1 MDRNKEIFEESKK
14 YMPGGVNSPVR
25 SFGSVGINPPV
36 IKSGKGAMIKD
47 ENGNEYIDFVLAWGP
62 MILGHCD
69 EDVVEAIKKTSEES
83 IAFGA
88 STKLELDLAKLL
100 CETLDNVDM
109 IRMVNSGTEATMS
122 AVKLA
127 RGYTKKDKI
136 IKFAGCYHGHFDGFL
151 IEAGSGV
158 LTEGIPGCLGVPE
171 ESIKNTL
178 IGIYNDEKQV
188 EELFEKYGND
198 IAGIIIEPVAG
209 NMGVVKCDPKFMRKL
224 RELCDK
230 YGALLIFD
238 EVMCGFRVA
247 YKGAQT
253 LFDVKPDLVTYA
265 KIMGGGLPCGAYGG
279 RREIMENLSPLGG
292 VYQAGTMSGN
302 PIVMSAGLATVK
314 KLYENPSYY
323 NHIEKIG
330 SKLEKG
336 VLEIAKK
343 KGLGLVVNRQGGM
356 MTLFFTDLKEVKCY
370 DDVKTCDGERFKRYF
385 LHMLNKGFNIPPS
398 QFEAMFLSVK
408 HTEEHI
414 KSFKSMLIFRYIF
427 KKRLNLIGS
436 FITNLI
442 YLYVFVLEIF
452 FLIKI
457 FIYL

>member
-209 NMGVVKCDPKFMRKL
+209 NMGVVKCEPKFMRKL

-323 NHIEKIG
+323 DHIEKIG

-336 VLEIAKK
+336 ILEIAKK

-414 KSFKSMLIFRYIF
+414 EKFLEAFESFE
-427 KKRLNLIGS
+427 G
-436 FITNLI
+436 
-442 YLYVFVLEIF
+442 
-452 FLIKI
+452 
-457 FIYL
+457 

>member
-279 RREIMENLSPLGG
+279 RIEIMENLSPLGG

-323 NHIEKIG
+323 DHIEKIG

-343 KGLGLVVNRQGGM
+343 KGIGLVVNRQGGM

-414 KSFKSMLIFRYIF
+414 DKFLEAFESFE
-427 KKRLNLIGS
+427 G
-436 FITNLI
+436 
-442 YLYVFVLEIF
+442 
-452 FLIKI
+452 
-457 FIYL
+457 

>member
-69 EDVVEAIKKTSEES
+69 EDVVESIKKTSEES

-414 KSFKSMLIFRYIF
+414 DKFLEAFESFE
-427 KKRLNLIGS
+427 G
-436 FITNLI
+436 
-442 YLYVFVLEIF
+442 
-452 FLIKI
+452 
-457 FIYL
+457 

>member
-1 MDRNKEIFEESKK
+1 MNMDRNKEIFEESKK

-209 NMGVVKCDPKFMRKL
+209 NMGVVKCEPKFMRKL

-323 NHIEKIG
+323 DHIEKIG
-330 SKLEKG
+330 LKLEKG
-336 VLEIAKK
+336 VIEIAKK

-414 KSFKSMLIFRYIF
+414 DKFLEAFESFE
-427 KKRLNLIGS
+427 G
-436 FITNLI
+436 
-442 YLYVFVLEIF
+442 
-452 FLIKI
+452 
-457 FIYL
+457 

>member
-323 NHIEKIG
+323 DHIEKIG

-343 KGLGLVVNRQGGM
+343 KGIALVVNRQGGM

-414 KSFKSMLIFRYIF
+414 DKFLEAFESFE
-427 KKRLNLIGS
+427 G
-436 FITNLI
+436 
-442 YLYVFVLEIF
+442 
-452 FLIKI
+452 
-457 FIYL
+457 

>member
-25 SFGSVGINPPV
+25 SFGSVGINPQV

-414 KSFKSMLIFRYIF
+414 DKFLEAFESFE
-427 KKRLNLIGS
+427 G
-436 FITNLI
+436 
-442 YLYVFVLEIF
+442 
-452 FLIKI
+452 
-457 FIYL
+457 

>member
-247 YKGAQT
+247 YKGAET

-323 NHIEKIG
+323 DHIEKIG

-343 KGLGLVVNRQGGM
+343 KDIGLVVNRQGGM

-414 KSFKSMLIFRYIF
+414 DKFLEAFESFE
-427 KKRLNLIGS
+427 G
-436 FITNLI
+436 
-442 YLYVFVLEIF
+442 
-452 FLIKI
+452 
-457 FIYL
+457 

>member
-356 MTLFFTDLKEVKCY
+356 ITLFFTDLKEVKCY

-414 KSFKSMLIFRYIF
+414 DKF
-427 KKRLNLIGS
+427 
-436 FITNLI
+436 
-442 YLYVFVLEIF
+442 LEAF
-452 FLIKI
+452 ETFEG
-457 FIYL
+457 

>member
-230 YGALLIFD
+230 YGSLLIFD

-323 NHIEKIG
+323 DHIEKIG
-330 SKLEKG
+330 SKLENG
-336 VLEIAKK
+336 VLEIARK
-343 KGLGLVVNRQGGM
+343 KGIGLVVNRQGGM

-414 KSFKSMLIFRYIF
+414 DKFLEAFESFE
-427 KKRLNLIGS
+427 G
-436 FITNLI
+436 
-442 YLYVFVLEIF
+442 
-452 FLIKI
+452 
-457 FIYL
+457 

>member
-1 MDRNKEIFEESKK
+1 MNMDRNKEIFEESKK

-88 STKLELDLAKLL
+88 STKLELDLAKIL

-188 EELFEKYGND
+188 EELFEKYGNN

-230 YGALLIFD
+230 YEALLIFD

-323 NHIEKIG
+323 DHIEKIG

-336 VLEIAKK
+336 IIEIAKK

-414 KSFKSMLIFRYIF
+414 DKFLEAFESFE
-427 KKRLNLIGS
+427 G
-436 FITNLI
+436 
-442 YLYVFVLEIF
+442 
-452 FLIKI
+452 
-457 FIYL
+457 

>member
-1 MDRNKEIFEESKK
+1 
-14 YMPGGVNSPVR
+14 MPGGVNSPVR

-323 NHIEKIG
+323 DHIEKIG

-414 KSFKSMLIFRYIF
+414 DKFLEAFESFE
-427 KKRLNLIGS
+427 G
-436 FITNLI
+436 
-442 YLYVFVLEIF
+442 
-452 FLIKI
+452 
-457 FIYL
+457 

>member
-323 NHIEKIG
+323 DHIEKIG

-356 MTLFFTDLKEVKCY
+356 MTLFFTYLKEVKCY

-414 KSFKSMLIFRYIF
+414 DKFLEAFESFE
-427 KKRLNLIGS
+427 
-436 FITNLI
+436 
-442 YLYVFVLEIF
+442 V
-452 FLIKI
+452 
-457 FIYL
+457 

>member
-209 NMGVVKCDPKFMRKL
+209 NMGVVKCEPKFMRKL

-323 NHIEKIG
+323 DHIEKIG

-398 QFEAMFLSVK
+398 QFEAMFLSIK

-414 KSFKSMLIFRYIF
+414 DKFLEAFESFE
-427 KKRLNLIGS
+427 G
-436 FITNLI
+436 
-442 YLYVFVLEIF
+442 
-452 FLIKI
+452 
-457 FIYL
+457 

>member
-47 ENGNEYIDFVLAWGP
+47 ENGNEYIDFVLAWVP

-253 LFDVKPDLVTYA
+253 LFDVKPDLVTCA

-414 KSFKSMLIFRYIF
+414 DKFLEAFESFE
-427 KKRLNLIGS
+427 G
-436 FITNLI
+436 
-442 YLYVFVLEIF
+442 
-452 FLIKI
+452 
-457 FIYL
+457 

>member
-36 IKSGKGAMIKD
+36 IKSGKGVIIKD

-88 STKLELDLAKLL
+88 STKLELDLAKFL

-302 PIVMSAGLATVK
+302 PIVMSAGLTTVK

-323 NHIEKIG
+323 DHIEKIG
-330 SKLEKG
+330 SKLEQG

-343 KGLGLVVNRQGGM
+343 KGIGLVVNRQGGM
-356 MTLFFTDLKEVKCY
+356 ITLFFTDLKEVKCY

-408 HTEEHI
+408 HTEENI
-414 KSFKSMLIFRYIF
+414 DKFLEAFQSFE
-427 KKRLNLIGS
+427 G
-436 FITNLI
+436 
-442 YLYVFVLEIF
+442 
-452 FLIKI
+452 
-457 FIYL
+457 

>member
-1 MDRNKEIFEESKK
+1 
-14 YMPGGVNSPVR
+14 MPGGVNSPVR

-127 RGYTKKDKI
+127 RGYKKKDKI

-323 NHIEKIG
+323 DHIEKIG

-414 KSFKSMLIFRYIF
+414 DKFLEAFESFE
-427 KKRLNLIGS
+427 G
-436 FITNLI
+436 
-442 YLYVFVLEIF
+442 
-452 FLIKI
+452 
-457 FIYL
+457 

>member
-100 CETLDNVDM
+100 CETLDNIDM

-127 RGYTKKDKI
+127 RGYTNKDKI

-230 YGALLIFD
+230 YEALLIFD

-323 NHIEKIG
+323 DHIEKIG

-336 VLEIAKK
+336 IIEIAKK

-414 KSFKSMLIFRYIF
+414 DKFLEAFESFE
-427 KKRLNLIGS
+427 G
-436 FITNLI
+436 
-442 YLYVFVLEIF
+442 
-452 FLIKI
+452 
-457 FIYL
+457 

>member
-1 MDRNKEIFEESKK
+1 MNMDRNKEIFEESKK

-69 EDVVEAIKKTSEES
+69 EEVVEAIKKTSEES

-414 KSFKSMLIFRYIF
+414 DKFLEAFESFE
-427 KKRLNLIGS
+427 G
-436 FITNLI
+436 
-442 YLYVFVLEIF
+442 
-452 FLIKI
+452 
-457 FIYL
+457 

>member
-1 MDRNKEIFEESKK
+1 MKKYLLNNLIVRRMNMDRNKEIFEESKK

-323 NHIEKIG
+323 DHIEKIG

-414 KSFKSMLIFRYIF
+414 DKFLEAFESFE
-427 KKRLNLIGS
+427 G
-436 FITNLI
+436 
-442 YLYVFVLEIF
+442 
-452 FLIKI
+452 
-457 FIYL
+457 